1 MPTLKL
7 KTLGAH
13 LKGQN
18 PKYPKIQKP
27 QVPTLKYKNPK
38 CRP

>member
-13 LKGQN
+13 LKAQN
-18 PKYPKIQKP
+18 TKC
-27 QVPTLKYKNPK
+27 VPTLKYKNPK
-38 CRP
+38 CPP

>member
-18 PKYPKIQKP
+18 PKCPPKIQKP
-27 QVPTLKYKNPK
+27 QVPTKYP
-38 CRP
+38 